1 MALIVRLHKHRLSFL
16 FFGCTFL
23 VLLFFGV
30 NTLAY
35 QALIIEKHTQGQNQ
49 LLDYVIELRNEL
61 KNNHILPYALA
72 DNPTLLAFMNDPD
85 DQTLSRNLQRQLED
99 LTHVSKTQDWF
110 IISATGDLLVSSEQ
124 SPNFLFDDYFKQSE
138 LEGVLRNQQGEYIL
152 FSGYN
157 PRQSKSAHIVL
168 APVYTVNGLA
178 GAVGVRINVSSLIE
192 RWNFFDDI
200 VVMTDQNNLDF
211 LANKLKGLLV
221 DNWLDDHT
229 KTEFLNRTRAKVYTL
244 DNKNYL
250 LQNVTLDDLRWQI
263 HYLSD
268 LEGIKIKAQNIAF
281 VSLGVCGLLFLF
293 WLYRRERALKIASK
307 LENQMLVANNAK
319 QQRVLIENTHVGLLQ
334 LTKHGEISFVNP
346 MGLRY
351 FGHNAKLDRHF
362 LHEFLPNCPEN
373 QTALSF
379 MRSLQGQT
387 HSNNHASN
395 LLEQEVVLKKENGQ
409 TFPALL
415 SVSSLEW
422 SDSQG
427 YLVTLLDISKRKRAE
442 LNLLDANSRLEERV
456 LERTRA
462 LEAAQKELLRTEKL
476 AAIGQM
482 STAIAHELNQ
492 PLTGIKTL
500 TYTAEL
506 LLKRQ
511 ETEQAIKTLVDL
523 ETLVVRM
530 QKLTSELK
538 VLAYRR
544 PEQLTP
550 TSIHDCLKRAIISLG
565 DDAQDISLEITLNQL
580 DSVMAEP
587 TRLERIFSNLISN
600 SIQACSDD
608 NILPNI
614 QVSLSAQKDKITIHY
629 QDNGPGIE
637 KAKLSH
643 IFDPFFTTKPI
654 GKGLGLGLAISANLA
669 KDMNGSLVAHHD
681 NDEQLLFHLTLLRA

>member
-1 MALIVRLHKHRLSFL
+1 MPFRKHRLFFL
-16 FFGCTFL
+16 FLGST
-23 VLLFFGV
+23 LLTLIFFGV
-30 NTLAY
+30 HKVAY
-35 QALIIEKHTQGQNQ
+35 QALIIDKHTDGQDQ

-61 KNNHILPYALA
+61 KHNHILPYALA
-72 DNPTLLAFMNDPD
+72 DNPTLLGFMDAPQN
-85 DQTLSRNLQRQLED
+85 QELRLRLKRLLED

-110 IISATGDLLVSSEQ
+110 IISSKGELMVTSGQ
-124 SPNFLFDDYFKQSE
+124 SPNFHFDEYFKKND
-138 LEGVLRNQQGEYIL
+138 LEAVLKDQQGEYVL

-157 PRQSKSAHIVL
+157 PEQAKSAHIVL
-168 APVYTVNGLA
+168 APVYASSELA
-178 GAVGVRINVSSLIE
+178 GAVGVRINVSNLIE
-192 RWNFFDDI
+192 RWNIFDSI
-200 VVMTDQNNLDF
+200 VVITDQNNLDF
-211 LANKLKGLLV
+211 LANKLEGVLV
-221 DNWLDDHT
+221 NNWLDSYT
-229 KTEFLNRTRAKVYTL
+229 NVQFLNKTRAKTYSL
-244 DNKNYL
+244 NDKDYL
-250 LQNVTLDDLRWQI
+250 LQNVTLDDLKWQL

-268 LEGIKIKAQNIAF
+268 LDDIQKQAQDIAF
-281 VSLGVCGLLFLF
+281 ASLGVCGLLFLF

-307 LENQMLVANNAK
+307 LENQALIANNEK

-334 LTKHGEISFVNP
+334 LTKNGRISFVNP

-351 FGHNAKLDRHF
+351 FGHNAQLNQHF
-362 LHEFLPNCPEN
+362 LYEFLPNYPEN
-373 QTALSF
+373 KSAISFIRSMQELTHEHRQT
-379 MRSLQGQT
+379 G
-387 HSNNHASN
+387 H
-395 LLEQEVVLKKENGQ
+395 LLEQEVLLRKENGQ
-409 TFPALL
+409 NFPALL
-415 SVSSLEW
+415 SISSLKW

-427 YLVTLLDISKRKRAE
+427 YLVTLLDISKRKKAE
-442 LNLLDANSRLEERV
+442 LSLLEANSRLEERV
-456 LERTRA
+456 LERTKA

-511 ETEQAIKTLVDL
+511 ETEQAIKTLADL

-544 PEQLTP
+544 PEQLIP

-565 DDAQDISLEITLNQL
+565 EEAQDISLEVTLNKL
-580 DSVMAEP
+580 DSVLAEP

-608 NILPNI
+608 KILPNI
-614 QVSLSAQKDKITIHY
+614 QVSLSAQDDKITVHY

-643 IFDPFFTTKPI
+643 IFEPFFTTKPI

-669 KDMNGSLVAHHD
+669 KDMNGSLVAHHN
-681 NDEQLLFHLTLLRA
+681 NDEQLIFHLTLLRA